1 MNLLVELGENAKKA
15 SKVIAQASAKEKST
29 ALQSMAQALLDQKE
43 DILAANKRDTT
54 KAEEQGIAGSF
65 LDRLVLDEKRITSMA
80 DGLKSVA
87 DFKDPIGYVNEM
99 WTNEAG
105 LQIGQT
111 TVPLGVVGMIYEARP
126 NVTADAAGLAFKAG
140 NAIILR
146 GGKEAIE
153 SNKAIAKAL
162 QGGLSQTEIPE
173 TTIQLIEDTSR
184 EVSTEFMKLSRYLDV
199 LIPRGSA
206 GLINAVLQNAAV
218 PVIETGTGNVHV
230 YVDESAA
237 IDMAVDIVVN
247 SKTQRTS
254 VCNAAESLLV
264 HENISEDF
272 LPALQKGLAEH
283 KVELRADEKSRKF
296 LDKAIEVSDEDYYT
310 EFLDLV
316 MSVKTVGSVDEAI
329 DHINQYSTGHS
340 ESIVTKDYASSQKFL
355 KEVDSS
361 TVYVNASTRFT
372 DGGEF
377 GFGGEIGISTQKLHA
392 RGPMGV
398 NALTS
403 TKYIVYGN
411 GQIRD

>member
-162 QGGLSQTEIPE
+162 QDGLSQTEIPE

-230 YVDESAA
+230 YVDESAD

-264 HENISEDF
+264 HGNISEDF
-272 LPALQKGLAEH
+272 LPALQKGLAKH

>member
-162 QGGLSQTEIPE
+162 QDGLSQTEIPE

-230 YVDESAA
+230 YVDESAD

-272 LPALQKGLAEH
+272 LPSLQKGLAEH